1 MQPKPRI
8 IALLLDRAH
17 GWGWSTERLARELGI
32 DRTTLV
38 QYASGRRRLTMRSFA
53 AILRTFGDDR
63 MVRHLALHYATVEFE
78 RKPRVE
84 PAVPL
89 AGNVAASEAIVRYV
103 DRFADESIH
112 GGRGLFV
119 VGPAAAL
126 SESVRFIEQA
136 FGRAAVRLCRLRADR
151 RPSPADTQAALAAA
165 LLVVERVDFACDA
178 VADLLAQRAN
188 LVRPIVATSMQRP
201 DALSAPSLRRIFAS
215 MAHLV
220 DLGPV
225 SIPPHAGVLPAA
237 A

>member
-17 GWGWSTERLARELGI
+17 EWGWSTEQLARELGI

-63 MVRHLALHYATVEFE
+63 MVRHLALHYAAVEFE
-78 RKPRVE
+78 RKPRVA
-84 PAVPL
+84 PDAPL
-89 AGNVAASEAIVRYV
+89 GGNAAATEAIVRYV
-103 DRFADESIH
+103 DRFADETIH
-112 GGRGLFV
+112 GGRGLFL
-119 VGPAAAL
+119 VGPATIL

-136 FGRAAVRLCRLRADR
+136 FARAAVRVCRLRADR
-151 RPSPADTQAALAAA
+151 TPAPADAQAALAAS
-165 LLVVERVDFACDA
+165 LLIVERVDFACAA
-178 VADLLAQRAN
+178 VADLLAHRAN
-188 LVRPIVATSMQRP
+188 LVRPIVATSMQPP
-201 DALSAPSLRRIFAS
+201 DALPAPSLQRIFAS

-220 DLGPV
+220 DLGP
-225 SIPPHAGVLPAA
+225 SSLPPHAGVLPAA